1 MKKLKN
7 EALEMSAA
15 EMSEICGGR
24 PPIPPKDIIDTV
36 PHPLDN
42 MGYWKMIN
50 GLYVWI
56 SGPKDSDLPDSF

>member
-1 MKKLKN
+1 
-7 EALEMSAA
+7 MSAT

-50 GLYVWI
+50 GLYVCFRVQKILIFLI
-56 SGPKDSDLPDSF
+56 SSNFSYRI